1 MAAKRSKVS
10 QLTPALPV
18 TELPAPARIASA
30 ELIALDDDD
39 IETISGI
46 IELDFE
52 SPEAVAMM
60 AEVQARNA
68 ALEPPSVQVPIATP
82 LGWGEIAREPLQVK
96 SAVVAPDSSSQPTLV
111 DGTPL
116 VASPGRHTWTEFRDG
131 HRESQLFGA
140 AIPLVGRRADIEAVY
155 NPLRAALNNRQF
167 QVIWL
172 SGPSGVGRSRL
183 VSTVER
189 AAAPEKR
196 GIGWYRI
203 GAEEQLVGPPNLA
216 GRLLLELI
224 GGPDQLRD
232 AQPFERVRRHVAAL
246 LGESSAAVAMTVVA
260 PLLGLHAP
268 GEHISG
274 DVAVEAPMTV
284 SMEFV
289 ATLLRQRGRAGPCV
303 VYVDAGQTLQLDE
316 LTALVQAMQKAL
328 SSSPVA
334 LLVDA
339 LEPPEPG
346 LDVVHVAL
354 QPLDAATTL
363 QLAQK
368 LLQRV
373 SNAPDTLAVWL
384 VEASAGLPGKLVDAL
399 RGMTAAGEIVERGGL
414 WTWRGE
420 WQAEQARAHAETD
433 GLPGR
438 LARLPQHLR
447 EVVDAGA
454 IFGQVVW
461 FGGLLSVL
469 RGSRPDDPDILA
481 ERDRTA
487 LKALLLQLQ
496 QLDVLKFVEQSAVE
510 RDLEFA
516 FAHPADPGLLVQ
528 QMHDEKR
535 RLLARLAAQW
545 MARRPRQDPVAE
557 NARIAE
563 LYEQGG
569 RRRLAAQHFLDAGNA
584 ARTVGQVHRAIA
596 LFAAGARSAHADN
609 ADLAADLRL
618 AHGGSLLRLGRYP
631 EAETVLI
638 EALRMARCLD
648 DDLRT
653 GTAQLRIAQVARGA
667 GRYDVAEEFLEAAL
681 RHLRVAGAHRWIADV
696 NDELGMV
703 HLIRGGQDAYAQAL
717 QHFNKALALRRRAE
731 DLRVVARSLC
741 HIARVQTGRGY
752 FTAAMDAVSE
762 ATRLCEQVQERWG
775 LAEARMVQ
783 GEVMAASGK
792 IKGAMHMWSEAA
804 ELASEV
810 GDRARQLEIAV
821 LQSETQLALGKW
833 QDAAARMVN
842 AIEVARELA
851 NPELLSSVYRVL
863 ANISLARE
871 ALETADMDSEKAVEV
886 ARSSGAQMAVARA
899 QIVRGC
905 VLGTRALA
913 EKGPRATVI
922 DRRTTEAFEE
932 AFDTLFQMG
941 DLVRLVG
948 GLRSCVDYL
957 AQRGGG
963 PRLTAVQGRLQEIE
977 AELARVAG

>member
-1 MAAKRSKVS
+1 MRGKRSKES
-10 QLTPALPV
+10 GQTAAL
-18 TELPAPARIASA
+18 AASEVEEVALAA
-30 ELIALDDDD
+30 EALEALDDEE

-46 IELDFE
+46 IEIDFD
-52 SPEAVAMM
+52 SPEALATVADIAARGALAT
-60 AEVQARNA
+60 AEPQPT
-68 ALEPPSVQVPIATP
+68 ETP
-82 LGWGEIAREPLQVK
+82 MGWGAITREALPAA
-96 SAVVAPDSSSQPTLV
+96 SPAPRHTDSQPP
-111 DGTPL
+111 DDDTPL
-116 VASPGRHTWTEFRDG
+116 VSAPARHTWTEFRDA
-131 HRESQLFGA
+131 HRESELFGG

-155 NPLRAALNNRQF
+155 DPLRAALNQRQF
-167 QVIWL
+167 QVVWL
-172 SGPSGVGRSRL
+172 SGPTGVGRSRL
-183 VSTVER
+183 ISTVER

-203 GAEEQLVGPPNLA
+203 GAEEQIVGPPNLA

-224 GGPDQLRD
+224 GGPELLRD
-232 AQPFERVRRHVAAL
+232 AQPYERVRRHVAAL
-246 LGESSAAVAMTVVA
+246 LGDSSAGVAMTVVA
-260 PLLGLHAP
+260 PLLGLQTP
-268 GEHISG
+268 GDRVSVE
-274 DVAVEAPMTV
+274 VAVEAPMTV

-303 VYVDAGQTLQLDE
+303 VYVDAGQALHLAE
-316 LTALVQAMQKAL
+316 LTALVRAMQTAL
-328 SSSPVA
+328 TSSPVA

-346 LDVVHVAL
+346 LAVTHVAL
-354 QPLDAATTL
+354 RPLDAPAML

-373 SNAPDTLAVWL
+373 GNTPSTLATWL
-384 VEASAGLPGKLVDAL
+384 VETSGGLPGRLVDTL
-399 RGMTAAGEIVERGGL
+399 RGMTAAGEIVERGGV

-420 WQAEQARAHAETD
+420 WTGEATSALIQDEV
-433 GLPGR
+433 LPGR
-438 LARLPQHLR
+438 LARLPAHLR
-447 EVVDAGA
+447 EVVDAAA
-454 IFGQVVW
+454 IFGQAVW

-469 RGSRPDDPDILA
+469 RGSRPEDPDILS

-487 LKALLLQLQ
+487 LKAMLGQLQ
-496 QLDVLKFVEQSAVE
+496 QLDVLQFVEQSAVE

-516 FAHPADPGLLVQ
+516 FAHAADSGLLVQ
-528 QMHDEKR
+528 QMQDEKR
-535 RLLARLAAQW
+535 RLLSRLAAQW
-545 MARRPRQDPVAE
+545 LVRRPRQDPVAE

-569 RRRLAAQHFLDAGNA
+569 RRRLAAQQFLEAGNA
-584 ARTVGQVHRAIA
+584 ARTVGQIHRAIA

-631 EAETVLI
+631 EAEAVLM
-638 EALRMARCLD
+638 ESLRMARCLD

-667 GRYDVAEEFLEAAL
+667 GRYDMAEEFLEAAL

-703 HLIRGGQDAYAQAL
+703 NLIRGGQDAYAQAL
-717 QHFNKALALRRRAE
+717 QHFNKALALRRRAD

-741 HIARVQTGRGY
+741 HVARVQTGRGY

-762 ATRLCEQVQERWG
+762 ATKLCDQVQERWG

-792 IKGAMHMWSEAA
+792 VKGAMQMWSEAA

-810 GDRARQLEIAV
+810 GDRARQLEVAV

-842 AIEVARELA
+842 AIDVARELA

-863 ANISLARE
+863 ANISLARD
-871 ALETADMDSEKAVEV
+871 ALETADMDSENAVEV
-886 ARSSGAQMAVARA
+886 ARGSGAQMAVARA
-899 QIVRGC
+899 QIVRAC
-905 VLGTRALA
+905 VLGTRALS
-913 EKGPRATVI
+913 ERGPRATVL
-922 DRRTTEAFEE
+922 DRKTTEAFEE

-941 DLVRLVG
+941 DLVRLAG

-963 PRLTAVQGRLQEIE
+963 PRLTAVQGRLIEIE
-977 AELARVAG
+977 AELVRVGG